1 MDKAFTTVEIG
12 SKICH
17 VCQYD
22 SRADGSV
29 CHKRPIF
36 YWGIDSRNKKRIMTT
51 MSCLESRLKEKP
63 LDAGFLIVAYE
74 SEKWNDDFSPWKAQ
88 AAFGNDGFGGNA
100 DRTLEWLVNQCIPYI
115 EAEDSVY
122 IKNDTKVQR
131 YTVGYS
137 LAGLFGLWAYAECR
151 LFAGAASCS
160 GSLWYAGWPAYAE
173 KHQAAFCRNKTDC
186 IYLSLGDKEERA
198 KNSLLSTVGDNTR
211 KLYDMLRALPSGAKT
226 TLEWNAGGHF
236 CEPDIRVAR
245 GIYWIL
251 SSSGV

>member
-51 MSCLESRLKEKP
+51 ISYLESRLKEKP

-173 KHQAAFCRNKTDC
+173 KH
-186 IYLSLGDKEERA
+186 LSLI
-198 KNSLLSTVGDNTR
+198 
-211 KLYDMLRALPSGAKT
+211 
-226 TLEWNAGGHF
+226 H
-236 CEPDIRVAR
+236 I
-245 GIYWIL
+245 
-251 SSSGV
+251 

>member
-51 MSCLESRLKEKP
+51 ISYLESRLKEKP

-137 LAGLFGLWAYAECR
+137 LAGLLVCGHMRSAGFLQEQPAVPGLCGMRDGLHMQRNTRR
-151 LFAGAASCS
+151 LFAGTRRT
-160 GSLWYAGWPAYAE
+160 
-173 KHQAAFCRNKTDC
+173 AFT
-186 IYLSLGDKEERA
+186 
-198 KNSLLSTVGDNTR
+198 
-211 KLYDMLRALPSGAKT
+211 
-226 TLEWNAGGHF
+226 
-236 CEPDIRVAR
+236 
-245 GIYWIL
+245 
-251 SSSGV
+251 

>member
-1 MDKAFTTVEIG
+1 MDKTFTTVEIG

-17 VCQYD
+17 ICQY
-22 SRADGSV
+22 GSV
-29 CHKRPIF
+29 CHKLPVF
-36 YWGIDSRNKKRIMTT
+36 YWGIGSGNENQIVTAVSYLK
-51 MSCLESRLKEKP
+51 SCLKERIP
-63 LDAGFLIVAYE
+63 DAGFLIVAFE
-74 SEKWNDDFSPWKAQ
+74 SENWNDDFSPWRAQ
-88 AAFGNDGFGGNA
+88 AVFGNEAFGGNG
-100 DRTLEWLVNQCIPYI
+100 DRTLEWLVEQCIPYI
-115 EAEDSVY
+115 EMADSAY
-122 IKNDTKVQR
+122 IGNGVEIMR

-137 LAGLFGLWAYAECR
+137 LAGLFGLWAYGESS
-151 LFAGAASCS
+151 LFAGAVSCS
-160 GSLWYAGWPAYAE
+160 GSLWYDGWLAYVRD
-173 KHQAAFCRNKTDC
+173 HRAAFCRNKTDC

-211 KLYDMLRALPSGAKT
+211 KLYEMLRAQPSGAKT